1 MTQQATFRLLDN
13 VDVAM
18 RDGVILKTDIWLPA
32 IDGRCPVLLQ
42 RTPYRKETPFGS
54 QYISALEFQTAL
66 RRGYAIAVQD
76 TRGRYQSDGDFVP
89 FEFEGRDGADTIEW
103 LRRQPFC
110 NGKVAMFGASYV
122 GATQV
127 LALSENPEGLK
138 AIAPQ
143 LTTARHGETWMYRGG
158 ALELAF
164 LLLWVIEALG
174 FDHIQ
179 HRMAV
184 MPADLRERG
193 EALLELLQ
201 RDPSAAFARLPILD
215 EAITELAPYV
225 RDWFDP
231 QAIAGKP
238 GSDRLGW
245 VETNETAMLV
255 VAGWNDIFL
264 EGSIELF
271 ERAKSRWAGLDNMP
285 DRLIIGPWSH
295 GNPSDWQ
302 GEEWLGYAASSVD
315 LSEANL
321 AFFDSVLLD
330 RQPTSPM
337 VRYFRAGSNSWHAAP
352 DWPLPD
358 TIAVPHFLDC
368 SRGTLGSTPGVKASS
383 TYVSDPSTP
392 VPSIGGAT
400 FLPGL
405 LLGRNSGPLDQ
416 AQIERR
422 EDVLV
427 FTGQPLR
434 DDLEVTGLVTA
445 CLWVISSAATCD
457 WTAKLCEVDPNGRS
471 LGIVDGILRWNRRE
485 ANDEPAEISIG
496 LGHMSRLLKK
506 GYRLRLQIASSNFPR
521 FDRNPQS
528 GIASTLARQSD
539 FAVAEQQVF
548 SGTAFPSRLMLPVI
562 TRAYPKARSLAGLW
576 SVDER
581 LSQESGA
588 GGVLP

>member
-1 MTQQATFRLLDN
+1 MTKQATFTLLDN

-18 RDGVILKTDIWLPA
+18 RDGVILKADIWLPA
-32 IDGRCPVLLQ
+32 TDGTCPVLLQ

-89 FEFEGRDGADTIEW
+89 FKYEGQDSADTVDW
-103 LRRQPFC
+103 LHRQPFC

-127 LALSENPEGLK
+127 LALSENPDGLK

-164 LLLWVIEALG
+164 VLLWVIESLG
-174 FDHIQ
+174 ADHIQ
-179 HRMAV
+179 HRMAA
-184 MPADLRERG
+184 MPAATRERIQT
-193 EALLELLQ
+193 LLELLQ
-201 RDPSAAFARLPILD
+201 KDPAAAFARLPILD
-215 EAITELAPYV
+215 EALAELAPYL

-231 QAIAGKP
+231 QAICGKP
-238 GSDRLGW
+238 GSDGFDW
-245 VETNETAMLV
+245 VEMSKTAMLV

-271 ERAKSRWAGLDNMP
+271 EQAKSRWTGTTNMP

-302 GEEWLGYAASSVD
+302 GEEWLGYAASSAD
-315 LSEANL
+315 LAEENL
-321 AFFDSVLLD
+321 SFFDSILTN
-330 RQPTSPM
+330 RQPTLPI
-337 VRYFRAGSNSWHAAP
+337 VRYFRSGSNSWHAAP

-368 SRGTLGSTPGVKASS
+368 NRGTLGSTPGAKSS
-383 TYVSDPSTP
+383 NTFTSDPSAP
-392 VPSIGGAT
+392 VPSVGGAT

-405 LLGRNSGPLDQ
+405 LLGRNSGPINQKQVEARD
-416 AQIERR
+416 
-422 EDVLV
+422 DVLV

-434 DDLEVTGLVTA
+434 DDVEITGLVTA
-445 CLWVISSAATCD
+445 KIWVTSSATTCD
-457 WTAKLCEVDPNGRS
+457 WTAKLCEVSPNGRS
-471 LGIVDGILRWNRRE
+471 IGIVDGILRWHRSEE
-485 ANDEPAEISIG
+485 ADEPVEITLR
-496 LGHMSRLLKK
+496 LGHISRLFRKD
-506 GYRLRLQIASSNFPR
+506 YRLRLQIASSNFPR

-528 GIASTLARQSD
+528 GVASTVAKASD
-539 FAVAEQQVF
+539 FVKAEQQVF
-548 SGTAFPSRLMLPVI
+548 SSSAYPSRLIVPIVPTTDLG
-562 TRAYPKARSLAGLW
+562 ARSLAEL
-576 SVDER
+576 R
-581 LSQESGA
+581 TIA
-588 GGVLP
+588 GHI

>member
-1 MTQQATFRLLDN
+1 MTKQATFRLLDN

-32 IDGRCPVLLQ
+32 TDGACPVLLQ

-89 FEFEGRDGADTIEW
+89 FKFEGRDSADTIEW
-103 LRRQPFC
+103 LRRQSFC

-127 LALSENPEGLK
+127 LALQEDPVGLA

-164 LLLWVIEALG
+164 LLLWVIESLG
-174 FDHIQ
+174 ADHIQ
-179 HRMAV
+179 HRMAA
-184 MPADLRERG
+184 MPADMRDRVQ
-193 EALLELLQ
+193 ALLELLR
-201 RDPSAAFARLPILD
+201 RDPAAALARLPILD

-231 QAIAGKP
+231 QAVDSRP
-238 GSDRLGW
+238 GTDRLDW
-245 VETNETAMLV
+245 TRTNHTAMLV
-255 VAGWNDIFL
+255 VAGWNDLFL

-271 ERAKSRWAGLDNMP
+271 EQAKSRWAGNSQMP

-315 LSEANL
+315 LAEENL
-321 AFFDSVLLD
+321 DFFDSVLQG
-330 RQPTSPM
+330 RQPRSPM
-337 VRYFRAGSNSWHAAP
+337 VRYFRSGSNSWHAAP

-368 SRGTLGSTPGVKASS
+368 SRGALGTAPGAKATSS
-383 TYVSDPSTP
+383 YMSDPSTP

-405 LLGRNSGPLDQ
+405 LLGRNSGPRDQ
-416 AQIERR
+416 TGIETR
-422 EDVLV
+422 EDILV
-427 FTGQPLR
+427 FTGHPLR

-445 CLWVISSAATCD
+445 SLWVTTSAMTCD
-457 WTAKLCEVDPNGRS
+457 WTAKLCEVDSDGKS
-471 LGIVDGILRWNRRE
+471 VGIVDGILRWNRSE
-485 ANDEPAEISIG
+485 ASDEPQEISIR

-506 GYRLRLQIASSNFPR
+506 GHRLRLQIASSNFPR

-539 FAVAEQQVF
+539 FATAEQRIF
-548 SGTAFPSRLMLPVI
+548 SGTSYPSRLVLPVV
-562 TRAYPKARSLAGLW
+562 TAAYPIAASLAGLG
-576 SVDER
+576 D
-581 LSQESGA
+581 A
-588 GGVLP
+588 GGGRSAIRRE

>member
-1 MTQQATFRLLDN
+1 MTKQATFRLLDN

-18 RDGVILKTDIWLPA
+18 RDGVKLKTDLWLPA
-32 IDGRCPVLLQ
+32 ADGAWPVLLQ
-42 RTPYRKETPFGS
+42 RTPYRKEAPFGS
-54 QYISALEFQTAL
+54 QYISALEFQAAL
-66 RRGYAIAVQD
+66 RRGYAIAIQD
-76 TRGRYQSDGDFVP
+76 TRGRYQSDGEFAP

-110 NGKVAMFGASYV
+110 NGKIGMFGASYV

-127 LALSENPEGLK
+127 LALSENPAGLK

-174 FDHIQ
+174 ADHIL
-179 HRMAV
+179 HRMAM
-184 MPADLRERG
+184 MPTDVRERSQ
-193 EALLELLQ
+193 AFLELLQ
-201 RDPSAAFARLPILD
+201 RDPFSAFARLPIFN
-215 EAITELAPYV
+215 EAMAELAPYV

-231 QAIAGKP
+231 DAISGKS
-238 GSDRLGW
+238 GSDRPDRI
-245 VETNETAMLV
+245 ETNETAMLV

-271 ERAKSRWAGLDNMP
+271 EKAKSRWTGRREIP
-285 DRLIIGPWSH
+285 DRLIVGPWSH

-302 GEEWLGYAASSVD
+302 GEEWLGYGASSVD
-315 LSEANL
+315 LPEENL
-321 AFFDSVLLD
+321 AFFDSIFQD

-337 VRYFRAGSNSWHAAP
+337 VRYFRSGSNSWHAAP

-358 TIAVPHFLDC
+358 TVAVPHFLDC
-368 SRGTLGSTPGVKASS
+368 GRATLGSAPGAKASAS
-383 TYVSDPSTP
+383 YVSDPSRP
-392 VPSIGGAT
+392 VPTVGGAT

-416 AQIERR
+416 STIESRD
-422 EDVLV
+422 DVLV

-445 CLWVISSAATCD
+445 CLWVTSSAPTCD
-457 WTAKLCEVDPNGRS
+457 WTAKLCDVAPDDRS
-471 LGIVDGILRWNRRE
+471 LAVVDGIVRWSRGGE
-485 ANDEPAEISIG
+485 TGDDPAEVIVR
-496 LGHMSRLLKK
+496 LGHTSRLFKK
-506 GYRLRLQIASSNFPR
+506 GHRLRLQIASSNFPR

-528 GIASTLARQSD
+528 EIPSTLAKASD
-539 FAVAEQQVF
+539 FAPARQQIF
-548 SGTAFPSRLMLPVI
+548 SGAACPSRLILPVV
-562 TRAYPKARSLAGLW
+562 TTAYPAANSLAALTAELG
-576 SVDER
+576 SRAADNNR
-581 LSQESGA
+581 
-588 GGVLP
+588 